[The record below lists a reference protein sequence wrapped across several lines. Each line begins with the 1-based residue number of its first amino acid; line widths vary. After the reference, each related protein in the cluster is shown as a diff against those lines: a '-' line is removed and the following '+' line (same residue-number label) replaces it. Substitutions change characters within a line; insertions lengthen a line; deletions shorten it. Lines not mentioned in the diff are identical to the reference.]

1 MPIRIEKGQVGR
13 WTPEGYLVSQYFWTQ
28 THQIHTIQTHLLG
41 PKPWPQKNSNTK
53 ASERNAKQQTFNMEA
68 NLIDLDTFQASDNLN
83 NY

>member
-1 MPIRIEKGQVGR
+1 MHVWSEKRKTGK

-41 PKPWPQKNSNTK
+41 PKPWPRKNSNTK
-53 ASERNAKQQTFNMEA
+53 ASERNAKQRTFNMEA
-68 NLIDLDTFQASDNLN
+68 DLIDLDILQALDNLN